1 VTVAGSTALGA
12 LDLLPDAVL
21 LVRADGVV
29 GYCNA
34 MAARLLRTAVASVVG
49 RAAGDAVPLLDAV
62 GRDWWAVARPLDA
75 DPRLLPRI
83 PMTDL
88 ALRTADGALRPVTL
102 TAARLADE
110 RGRLASL
117 VLCLRRA
124 ERRQLLD
131 AARSELVSTVSHEIR
146 SPLTSIRGFTK
157 TLLAKWERFSDEQR
171 RHMLLAVNEDA
182 DRVTRLLGELLDVSR
197 IDAGRLPLQR
207 QMVDVAVVAGRVL
220 ERVARLPERFGGGD
234 VDRRLLTSV
243 VDATPRVYAD
253 PDKLEQIFT
262 NLVENA
268 LQYSSGK
275 VWIAVEATEHDVCC
289 TVADEGPGIP
299 AAAQPLIF
307 TKFFRRAGERR
318 SGTGL
323 GLYITKGLVEAH
335 GGRIWVDSPP
345 GQGASF
351 SFTLP
356 RGAPE
361 LSSLGIVPP
370 QQDRDARP

>member
-1 VTVAGSTALGA
+1 VTVANSTALGA

-62 GRDWWAVARPLDA
+62 GRDWWAVARPLD
-75 DPRLLPRI
+75 
-83 PMTDL
+83 TDL

-110 RGRLASL
+110 GGRLASL
-117 VLCLRRA
+117 VLCLRRG